1 MKAPRHDRSD
11 AGPSAGGRPDQAAR
25 DLEWLRRIAGGDR
38 AAFEQLYLHHH
49 GRLARF
55 LARHTARRDLVDEI
69 VNETMWVVWRSAND
83 FRGDAKVATW
93 IIGIAY
99 RRLMK
104 ALRDRPEAPDS
115 SALRADDAA
124 ASEPGEAERREL
136 RDWVSQGLALLP
148 AEQRITMELAYYLGQ
163 SCEEIAAITDVAVGT
178 VKARLFHAR
187 LRLRNLLPTLG
198 GEVPAEVR
206 PARG

>member
-1 MKAPRHDRSD
+1 MNAPYLDRSNTG
-11 AGPSAGGRPDQAAR
+11 APEEGRVDTSAR
-25 DLEWLRRIAGGDR
+25 DLEWLRRVASGDR
-38 AAFEQLYLHHH
+38 AAFERLYLQHH

-69 VNETMWVVWRSAND
+69 VNETMWVVWQSAGE

-104 ALRDRPEAPDS
+104 ALRNRPEPLELPAARAEEAADGS
-115 SALRADDAA
+115 S
-124 ASEPGEAERREL
+124 EAEQREL
-136 RDWVSQGLALLP
+136 RDWVRRGLLVLP
-148 AEQRITMELAYYLGQ
+148 PEQRMTIELAYYLGQ
-163 SCEEIAAITDVAVGT
+163 SCEEIAAIMDVAVGT

-187 LRLRNLLPTLG
+187 VRLRNTLPALG
-198 GEVPAEVR
+198 GDNPANTR
-206 PARG
+206 AARG